1 MASLNSPSGSV
12 VAESLGRAS
21 LPTSQSHRKISSNL
35 SLDLRLLPLPTN
47 TPTSRIT
54 STVMVSEKATSVKSR
69 ADKVVVNSKFAPFL
83 TFLTAIIA
91 FSLSLVALLA
101 KGGTGLQQYDL
112 LTLNTST
119 LFQNA
124 IKVSNT
130 GSTTARSLNL
140 DEIDGV
146 ALPQVTERA
155 LLPTPVEAR
164 QLPSPSDIQ
173 SFFSSIGSGFSS
185 AVNPATPSAT
195 GSSGTGGTGNGSGF
209 LQDLETLFNSL
220 LGAATG
226 AAGQEIVNVVNGL
239 IAEVLDALGIDD
251 WYSLYMNE
259 YCSGNYT
266 PSYDAPNAKRHS
278 KKCTPFA
285 DALPD
290 IPKTNS
296 TLQLGTTVIDFS
308 ALNLPNKLS
317 SATGAIP
324 AIFTAIFAIQ
334 VTGIVASGL
343 LILLTPLNVFIS
355 FFIFRLTIAA
365 LAGIATACFG
375 AIAGIETGIMVIINI
390 LVNGLG
396 EGLGIESQRGGEFLA
411 LLWVSFV
418 FMSISTTVW
427 FLKWHRDRYIRRP
440 KVDFVTGRPLVES
453 ARSAYRLGP
462 LDGVRGQRTSSESNR
477 VV

>member
-1 MASLNSPSGSV
+1 
-12 VAESLGRAS
+12 
-21 LPTSQSHRKISSNL
+21 
-35 SLDLRLLPLPTN
+35 
-47 TPTSRIT
+47 
-54 STVMVSEKATSVKSR
+54 MVSEKAASVRSR
-69 ADKVVVNSKFAPFL
+69 AGKVVVNTKFAPL
-83 TFLTAIIA
+83 VTFLTAIIA

-130 GSTTARSLNL
+130 GSTAARSLNL
-140 DEIDGV
+140 DEIDVV

-173 SFFSSIGSGFSS
+173 SFFSSIGSGISS
-185 AVNPATPSAT
+185 AANPGAPSAT
-195 GSSGTGGTGNGSGF
+195 GSAGTGNTGGGSGF
-209 LQDLETLFNSL
+209 LQDLESLFNSL

-226 AAGQEIVNVVNGL
+226 AAGQEIVNVINGL
-239 IAEVLDALGIDD
+239 VAEVLDALGIDE

-266 PSYDAPNAKRHS
+266 PSYESPNAKRHS
-278 KKCTPFA
+278 TKCTPFA
-285 DALPD
+285 DAIPD

-296 TLQLGTTVIDFS
+296 TLQLGTTIIDFS

-324 AIFTAIFAIQ
+324 KIFTAIFAIQ

-343 LILLTPLNVFIS
+343 LILLTPLSVFIS
-355 FFIFRLTIAA
+355 FFQRFIFRLAIAA
-365 LAGIATACFG
+365 LAGIATTCFG
-375 AIAGIETGIMVIINI
+375 AIAGIETGIMVIINS

-440 KVDFVTGRPLVES
+440 KDDFVTSRPLVKS
-453 ARSAYRLGP
+453 ATSTYHFGP
-462 LDGVRGQRTSSESNR
+462 LDGVRGPVSELSS
-477 VV
+477 